1 MAAKMSP
8 LAAQFVEVMKLL
20 GWNQSETARQLY
32 ITSSHVNQIVNGKA
46 EPSVAMVQLL
56 KLTAIRKRPELA
68 ARIQVDK
75 DDKRKASAEQEPVFV
90 SEFLGLLRR
99 RVLRKL
105 SKNEQAEFLKAWS
118 VVLGFPFHPDV

>member
-1 MAAKMSP
+1 MSP
-8 LAAQFVEVMKLL
+8 LATQFVEVMKLL
-20 GWNQSETARQLY
+20 GWNQSETARQLF

-56 KLTAIRKRPELA
+56 KLTAVRKRPELA

-75 DDKRKASAEQEPVFV
+75 DDKRKAAAEQEPVFV
-90 SEFLGLLRR
+90 SEFFGLMRR

-105 SKNEQAEFLKAWS
+105 SKNEQAQFLKALAA
-118 VVLGFPFHPDV
+118 VLGFPFEPEV

>member
-46 EPSVAMVQLL
+46 EPSMAMVQLL
-56 KLTAIRKRPELA
+56 KLTAIKRRPELA

-75 DDKRKASAEQEPVFV
+75 DEKRKGGAEQEPVFI
-90 SEFLGLLRR
+90 SEFWGLARR

-105 SKNEQAEFLKAWS
+105 SKKEQVEFLKAWA
-118 VVLGFPFHPDV
+118 VVLGFPFDPEI